1 MTTPLVTLEGRSALV
16 TGAARGIGLAIV
28 SRLAAL
34 GARVVIADR
43 NSDCLAKAAAE
54 FGSLVR
60 AVAGDVSS
68 EHGADNLVSQA
79 IEAAGTID
87 ILVNN
92 AGIDEP
98 IARTIDQQLEHWQQ
112 VIDVNLR
119 GTYLMSRAIARH
131 ILGEKKSGA
140 IVNIASVAGI
150 GAIPGSN
157 GYGVSKAAIIHL
169 TKTMASEWGAKGIRV
184 NCVAPGFIE
193 APMALEMF
201 GDGRVD
207 RTRIE
212 RRLPMRRL
220 GSPDEIANAVAFL
233 SSDAAS
239 YITGATLP
247 VDGGWCAYGGP

>member
-1 MTTPLVTLEGRSALV
+1 MTSPLVTLEGRSALV
-16 TGAARGIGLAIV
+16 TGAARGIGLAIAT
-28 SRLAAL
+28 RLASL
-34 GARVVIADR
+34 GARVVMADR
-43 NSDCLAKAAAE
+43 NSDGLAAAVAE
-54 FGSLVR
+54 VGNR
-60 AVAGDVSS
+60 ALAVVGDVSS
-68 EHGADNLVSQA
+68 EDGANDLVSRA
-79 IEAAGTID
+79 IDGAGSID

-98 IARTIDQQLEHWQQ
+98 ITRTIDQQLEDWQK
-112 VIDVNLR
+112 VMDVNLR

-131 ILGEKKSGA
+131 ILGRKAGGA

-169 TKTMASEWGAKGIRV
+169 TKTMASEWATKGLRV
-184 NCVAPGFIE
+184 NCVAPGFID

-201 GDGRVD
+201 ADDRVD

-220 GSPDEIANAVAFL
+220 GSPDEIAKAVGFL
-233 SSDAAS
+233 ASDAAS
-239 YITGATLP
+239 YITGVTLP